1 MTLFD
6 GELGPHKFKPGA
18 CAECGR
24 WHTNEIH
31 IRAVDAPVDPVGRE
45 HPETAKRQGRRMA
58 PRLGTIRRAAYE
70 RIRQCGSYGATAKEV
85 GVALGLESKHQSYS
99 PAVSTLKA
107 DGWIRTDLDITGK
120 PRTRDGAEV
129 MVIAR
134 DVL

>member
-1 MTLFD
+1 
-6 GELGPHKFKPGA
+6 
-18 CAECGR
+18 
-24 WHTNEIH
+24 
-31 IRAVDAPVDPVGRE
+31 
-45 HPETAKRQGRRMA
+45 MA

-85 GVALGLESKHQSYS
+85 GIALGLESKHQSYS
-99 PAVSTLKA
+99 PAVSTLKT
-107 DGWIRTDLDITGK
+107 DGWIRTDLDGTTGK